1 MDLNAYIDSLYG
13 GEDEFLRVIREN
25 AAEQDVPAI
34 QVPFALGQLLQI
46 LITASGARNVLEVG
60 TLFGYSAILMGRAL
74 PQDGHMLCLEVSAKH
89 ADIARRNISDA
100 ELAGKIEVR
109 QGDAAQL
116 LPALQG
122 QSFDFI
128 FIDADKPG
136 YPNYLEWAIR
146 LSHVGTLIVADNV
159 WRQGEVTTGA
169 DENASAIARFNR
181 LVAENPGLKSVIL
194 PTRDGSDAISVSV
207 VQS

>member
-13 GEDEFLRVIREN
+13 GEDEFLHGIRES

-34 QVPFALGQLLQI
+34 QVPFALGQLLQV
-46 LITASGARNVLEVG
+46 LIAASGARSVLEIG

-89 ADIARRNISDA
+89 ADIARRNISNA
-100 ELAGKIEVR
+100 GLAGKIEVR
-109 QGDAAQL
+109 QGDATQL

-136 YPNYLEWAIR
+136 YPAYLDWAIK
-146 LSHVGTLIVADNV
+146 LGHPGTLIVADNV
-159 WRQGEVTTGA
+159 WRQGEVTTDA
-169 DENASAIARFNR
+169 DESAAAIARFNR
-181 LVAENPGLKSVIL
+181 LVAENSRLRSVIL
-194 PTRDGSDAISVSV
+194 PTRDGSDAISLGVL
-207 VQS
+207 QP